1 VLTSKL
7 LDAHRDVLKEKEGTM
22 AELLRKV
29 EEINAE
35 GKRTL
40 RSLSSKRIWTT
51 RLQFSKVGSWSWSG
65 FRESRGRG

>member
-1 VLTSKL
+1 MLTSKL

-35 GKRTL
+35 GKEANTKITQLQADLDNEATVQQGREL
-40 RSLSSKRIWTT
+40 ELE
-51 RLQFSKVGSWSWSG
+51 RL
-65 FRESRGRG
+65 